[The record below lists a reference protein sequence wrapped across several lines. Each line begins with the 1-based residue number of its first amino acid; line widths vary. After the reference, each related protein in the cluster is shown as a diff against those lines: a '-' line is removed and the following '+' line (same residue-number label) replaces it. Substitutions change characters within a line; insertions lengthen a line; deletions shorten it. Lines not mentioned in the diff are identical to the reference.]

1 MIVVDTNVLIDYYIE
16 RGRTTVAETVLD
28 RDPLWSAPL
37 LWRSEF
43 RSVLAD
49 LIADGRVQLADAVR
63 ATHDAELLMAGHEY
77 QVISETV
84 LRLATQSGCTGYDCE
99 FVALAQDLGARLVT
113 SDAELLK
120 AFPGLAVTPERFARQ

>member
-1 MIVVDTNVLIDYYIE
+1 VIVVDTNVLIDYYIE

-43 RSVLAD
+43 RNVLAD
-49 LIADGRVQLADAVR
+49 LIADDIVQLADAVR
-63 ATHDAELLMAGHEY
+63 AMHDAELLMAGHEY

-113 SDAELLK
+113 SDAEILK
-120 AFPGLAVTPERFARQ
+120 AFPGLAVTPARFLRQ

>member
-1 MIVVDTNVLIDYYIE
+1 VIVVDTNVLIDYYIE

-43 RSVLAD
+43 RNVLAD
-49 LIADGRVQLADAVR
+49 LIADDIVQLADAVR
-63 ATHDAELLMAGHEY
+63 AMHDAELLMAGHEY

-84 LRLATQSGCTGYDCE
+84 LRLATQSGCTAYDCE

-113 SDAELLK
+113 SDTEILK